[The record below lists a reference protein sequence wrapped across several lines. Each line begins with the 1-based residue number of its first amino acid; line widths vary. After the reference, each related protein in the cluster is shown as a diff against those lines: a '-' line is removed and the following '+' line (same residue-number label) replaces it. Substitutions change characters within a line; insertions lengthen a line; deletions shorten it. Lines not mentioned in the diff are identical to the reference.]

1 VPPKRERGEA
11 MADIPR
17 VSAEEA
23 HSKVSKSE
31 TLLVC
36 AYEDPS
42 SYQSMHLEGAISIQE
57 FRTRVSSLDKEREII
72 FYCA

>member
-11 MADIPR
+11 MADILR